1 MAEKKNAVGKTE
13 KKENLST
20 EAKETKSV
28 KNDQDT
34 KSMAPK
40 VDERIKYYILAI
52 AAVLIIA
59 VVLMVLYGP
68 DAKDKKPAAEPTAT
82 EQAKVYPRQF
92 DYFVSKSD
100 ENYDEYMDMIAEIE
114 EEYKDQVMFTIT
126 DIDDDQSARDNFPVD
141 VFGTPMLIVVT
152 STGDI
157 SAMEGKCSDR
167 EKIVGYIEEALGDS
181 AE

>member
-1 MAEKKNAVGKTE
+1 MAEKNNKNAME
-13 KKENLST
+13 KN
-20 EAKETKSV
+20 ETKP
-28 KNDQDT
+28 QDT

-52 AAVLIIA
+52 AAVLVIA

-68 DAKDKKPAAEPTAT
+68 GANNKKTPDDVVAT

-92 DYFVSKSD
+92 RYFVTKND
-100 ENYDEYMDMIAEIE
+100 ENYDEYMAMIEEIE
-114 EEYKDQVMFTIT
+114 EQYKDQVMFTIT
-126 DIDDDQSARDNFPVD
+126 DIDDDPSARDNFPVD

-157 SAMEGKCSDR
+157 SAMEGKCADKD
-167 EKIVGYIEEALGDS
+167 KIVGYIEEAIGDT